1 MSFDKITSR
10 FYMETEKDKKREVE
24 KDKQKVITIKRA
36 TTRTAIIK
44 NDFKPK

>member
-10 FYMETEKDKKREVE
+10 FYMETEKEKREVE

-36 TTRTAIIK
+36 TTRTTIIK